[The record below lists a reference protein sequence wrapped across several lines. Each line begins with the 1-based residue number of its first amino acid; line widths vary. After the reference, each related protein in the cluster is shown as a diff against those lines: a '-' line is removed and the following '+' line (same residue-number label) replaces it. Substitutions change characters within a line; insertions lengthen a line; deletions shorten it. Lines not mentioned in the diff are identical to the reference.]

1 MSQVATLG
9 NKRRIIWALI
19 GLTLAATLWA
29 LDIELTYEHNV
40 RRGIPADFRIH
51 RPRAVINWRA

>member
-1 MSQVATLG
+1 MVVTLR

-19 GLTLAATLWA
+19 GLTLGALVWA
-29 LDIELTYEHNV
+29 LNIETTYERNA

-51 RPRAVINWRA
+51 RPHLFNLRT